1 MLRKNCITV
10 GGTGGY
16 FPDEASNGNGKPWTN
31 DANTAIT
38 DFFHAKVGK
47 KLINLRLMVLTLPL
61 LFFFHAKVGI

>member
-1 MLRKNCITV
+1 LTLLRKNCITV

-38 DFFHAKVGK
+38 DFFHAKVG
-47 KLINLRLMVLTLPL
+47 T
-61 LFFFHAKVGI
+61 